1 MRARR
6 AFAASESIGVRM
18 EDEVGK
24 KGQTLVG
31 QSAFSGCSKVVEE
44 GGDEFLARLASDGCR
59 CGLRS
64 KGGPKD
70 GK

>member
-1 MRARR
+1 
-6 AFAASESIGVRM
+6 M